1 MKRLGGLAVAIVLL
15 TFAPAAQAQTVDMY
29 KVKCSDFVE
38 LEKESVMMVWAW
50 LYGWYAADE
59 EDPNIDFKDLAT
71 KGAKLFEFCKSN
83 PGVDIIRAAEPIY
96 EKK

>member
-1 MKRLGGLAVAIVLL
+1 MRMLSALAVTIALV
-15 TFAPAAQAQTVDMY
+15 TFAPGAQAQKVDMY
-29 KVKCSDFVE
+29 QVSCKDFATLDKDSLV
-38 LEKESVMMVWAW
+38 MVWAW

-59 EDPNIDFKDLAT
+59 EDPVIDFKDLAT
-71 KGAKLFEFCKSN
+71 KGAKLVEFCASN